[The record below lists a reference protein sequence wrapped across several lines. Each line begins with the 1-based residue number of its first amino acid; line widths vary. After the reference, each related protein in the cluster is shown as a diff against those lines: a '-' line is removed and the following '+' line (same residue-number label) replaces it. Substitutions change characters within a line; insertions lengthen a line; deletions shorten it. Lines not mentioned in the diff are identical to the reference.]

1 MYTTMSPLEIVLSVL
16 TAVLGSTSLVE
27 IFSIRALRKK
37 AQADAAGL
45 TDQVL
50 INRINFLDERLTAL
64 ENRACFRENCK
75 QRM

>member
-1 MYTTMSPLEIVLSVL
+1 MSPLEIVLSVL

-50 INRINFLDERLTAL
+50 INRVAP
-64 ENRACFRENCK
+64 
-75 QRM
+75 